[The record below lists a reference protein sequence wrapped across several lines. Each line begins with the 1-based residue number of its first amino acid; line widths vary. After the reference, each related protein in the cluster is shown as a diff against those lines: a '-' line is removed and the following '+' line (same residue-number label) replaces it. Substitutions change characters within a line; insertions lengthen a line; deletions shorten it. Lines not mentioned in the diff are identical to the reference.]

1 MNIENTIR
9 RKCKDKAVYWAV
21 LSDNGYGGKNFDVP
35 VELDCRWESMT
46 LLETAKMV
54 TFTGEV
60 LLANSKVYLIDDVKE
75 QGYLYKGTLDTVSS
89 ETNPTEMEG
98 AFEIKKFEKIPA
110 LGSTT
115 DFVRKAYL

>member
-1 MNIENTIR
+1 MNILPILR
-9 RKCKDKAVYWAV
+9 RNCKDTAVYWAV
-21 LSDNGYGGKNFDVP
+21 LDNDGYGGKVFDVP
-35 VELDCRWESMT
+35 VELKCRWESMT
-46 LLETAKMV
+46 LIETAKMV

-60 LLANSKVYLIDDVKE
+60 KLANSKVYLLDDVTE
-75 QGYLYKGTLDTVSS
+75 QGFLYKGTLDDIESDA
-89 ETNPTEMEG
+89 NPIELQG